1 MTGEAPRG
9 MKTADWYFDF
19 ISPFAYLQS
28 ESLGRLDGKLAIRP
42 VPVLFAGLL
51 KHWGQ
56 KGPAEMAPKR
66 RFTYRQVQWLA
77 ERNGIALRFP
87 PQHPFNPVRALRAAV
102 ALGSSIDAI
111 HEFFR
116 FIWREGRDINAP
128 EEWAELARRLGAPDL
143 DARCNDPAVKSQ
155 LLQHGEQALAAG
167 VFGVPTLAIDGELF
181 WGFDATDMAL
191 DYLADPALFAR
202 GEYARIESLPVG
214 AARKEIP

>member
-1 MTGEAPRG
+1 MT
-9 MKTADWYFDF
+9 TADWYFDF

-28 ESLGRLDGKLAIRP
+28 EVLHRFDNKLTIRP

-56 KGPAEMAPKR
+56 KGPAEMATKR

-77 ERNGIALRFP
+77 EKNGIALRFP

-102 ALGSSIDAI
+102 ALGGSLETI
-111 HEFFR
+111 HEIFR

-128 EEWAELARRLGAPDL
+128 EEWAELARRLNVPDL
-143 DARCNDPAVKSQ
+143 DARCNAPEVKSQ

-167 VFGVPTLAIDGELF
+167 VFGVPTLAIDKECF

-191 DYLADPALFAR
+191 DFLADPARFSG
-202 GEYARIESLPVG
+202 GEYARLDGLPVG
-214 AARKEIP
+214 AARKEVA

>member
-1 MTGEAPRG
+1 

-28 ESLGRLDGKLAIRP
+28 EVLQRFDGRLDIRP
-42 VPVLFAGLL
+42 VPLLFAGLL

-56 KGPAEMAPKR
+56 KGPAEMATKR

-77 ERNGIALRFP
+77 DRNGIPFRFP

-111 HEFFR
+111 HEIFR
-116 FIWREGRDINAP
+116 FVWGEGRDINAP
-128 EEWAELARRLGAPDL
+128 EEWAELARRLNAPDL
-143 DARCNDPAVKSQ
+143 DARCNDAAVKSQ

-167 VFGVPTLAIDGELF
+167 VFGVPTLAIDKELF

-191 DYLADPALFAR
+191 DYLADPALFSREA
-202 GEYARIESLPVG
+202 YARIDSLPVG
-214 AARKEIP
+214 AARKEVA